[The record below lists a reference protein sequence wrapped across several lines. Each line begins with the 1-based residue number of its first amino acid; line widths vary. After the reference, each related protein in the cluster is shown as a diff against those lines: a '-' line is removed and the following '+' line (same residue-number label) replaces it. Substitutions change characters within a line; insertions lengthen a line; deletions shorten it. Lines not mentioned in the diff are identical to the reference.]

1 MKRTLLIGMLLLMAV
16 VGWAQRVVVSGT
28 VVDADTRE
36 PVGGASVA
44 MGSLTVVTN
53 DDGFFTLKS
62 HAAGD
67 ELVVSHLGY
76 ASRLIV
82 LAEQPD
88 GPLLIVLKP
97 AAIRLQ
103 EVLVMGGDAR
113 QLVLAAIERIPD
125 NYSREPELYHCFYRE
140 KVMKRQN
147 YISVAE
153 GVVDMYKTG
162 YRRAVVHDR
171 TAIRKGRRLMSQKA
185 SDTLGVKVMGGP
197 NYAVQLDVVKN
208 DEFLLDADELDL
220 YELKMEVPTTIADR
234 PQYVVSLAPR
244 LTADYAL
251 YYGRLYIDQESLAF
265 TRAEL
270 ELDMRDLLK
279 ATRALLVKKP
289 VGLRFRPKEMSLVV
303 DYRTGTDGLTRI
315 SYLRAT
321 MRFNCDWRRRLFATS
336 FAAFCEMA
344 VTSITSGADVQPIR
358 GRGSFDQRD
367 AFFDKVDYF
376 RDPAFWED
384 YNIIEPTESLDKAI
398 GRLLKKR
405 TF

>member
-1 MKRTLLIGMLLLMAV
+1 MLLLMTV
-16 VGWAQRVVVSGT
+16 GGWAQRMVVSGT

-36 PVGGASVA
+36 PVGGASVS
-44 MGSLTVVTN
+44 MGSLAVVTN

-62 HAAGD
+62 STAGD

-76 ASRLIV
+76 VSQRIV

-88 GPLLIVLKP
+88 GPLLVALKT
-97 AAIRLQ
+97 AAIQLQ
-103 EVLVMGGDAR
+103 EVLVTGGDAR
-113 QLVLAAIERIPD
+113 QLVLAAIEHIPQ
-125 NYSREPELYHCFYRE
+125 NYSAVPELYHCFYRE

-147 YISVAE
+147 YICVAE
-153 GVVDMYKTG
+153 GVVDVYKTA
-162 YRRAVVHDR
+162 YRRSIVHDR

-185 SDTLGVKVMGGP
+185 SDTLGVKVQGGP
-197 NYAVQLDVVKN
+197 NYAVLLDVVKN
-208 DEFLLDADELDL
+208 DEFLLEAGELDL
-220 YELKMEVPTTIADR
+220 YELKMELPTMLRGR

-251 YYGRLYIDQESLAF
+251 YYGKLYIDQETLAF

-270 ELDMRDLLK
+270 ELDMRDIVK

-289 VGLRFRPKEMSLVV
+289 LGLRFRPKEMSLVI
-303 DYRTGTDGLTRI
+303 DYRTGTDGVTRL
-315 SYLRAT
+315 SYLRTT

-344 VTSITSGADVQPIR
+344 VTSTSGEDVQPIR
-358 GRGSFDQRD
+358 GRASFDQRD
-367 AFFDKVDYF
+367 AFFDRVDYF

-384 YNIIEPTESLDKAI
+384 YNIIEPTESLDKAVS
-398 GRLLKKR
+398 RLLKR
-405 TF
+405 RFF